1 MTSIER
7 PSKEPPH
14 RIKEM
19 SGLVGCPR
27 PTVAAG
33 DNVRALDGGCRFVSG
48 LREHTVHD
56 VFALTP
62 RCKG

>member
-1 MTSIER
+1 
-7 PSKEPPH
+7 
-14 RIKEM
+14 M

-33 DNVRALDGGCRFVSG
+33 DNVGALYGTCRLVSR

-62 RCKG
+62 RG